1 MFLQKFLFLWLRDT
15 NVCRQRSR
23 FPGGPLV
30 ACLSIFYEDEEL
42 CGWRW
47 HAGLKQPSELIFF
60 SISIIAGVKSQTEI
74 QIQIDSSHLI
84 TLPGTPVILR
94 LDAKAICCD
103 SLKLF
108 AHWI

>member
-1 MFLQKFLFLWLRDT
+1 MKMKNYAD
-15 NVCRQRSR
+15 
-23 FPGGPLV
+23 GGGML
-30 ACLSIFYEDEEL
+30 AWESIK
-42 CGWRW
+42 
-47 HAGLKQPSELIFF
+47 LKQPSELIFF